1 MNESLFLLIEGIIN
15 VFSKNMQNW
24 SLLFQDETT
33 RGIVTSEL
41 SILSLFSTCTS
52 KEDAIE
58 RMSFND
64 PDVTMTVITR
74 AWLSGLQ

>member
-1 MNESLFLLIEGIIN
+1 
-15 VFSKNMQNW
+15 MQNW

-33 RGIVTSEL
+33 RGYVTSEL

-52 KEDAIE
+52 KEDTIE
-58 RMSFND
+58 RMPIND
-64 PDVTMTVITR
+64 PDVTITVITR